1 MNKVKVFGESM
12 IDQTPK
18 SGFQFRIFSQDKAAV
33 GCMHDLVGVHAGRGE
48 IPDAAQEPKTLV
60 WAVNFASN
68 KGTSR
73 FGYDKFEKLNDSNF
87 TIF

>member
-48 IPDAAQEPKTLV
+48 IPDGAQEPKTLV
-60 WAVNFASN
+60 GALNFALN
-68 KGTSR
+68 KGTS
-73 FGYDKFEKLNDSNF
+73 SW
-87 TIF
+87 I

>member
-60 WAVNFASN
+60 
-68 KGTSR
+68 
-73 FGYDKFEKLNDSNF
+73 
-87 TIF
+87 